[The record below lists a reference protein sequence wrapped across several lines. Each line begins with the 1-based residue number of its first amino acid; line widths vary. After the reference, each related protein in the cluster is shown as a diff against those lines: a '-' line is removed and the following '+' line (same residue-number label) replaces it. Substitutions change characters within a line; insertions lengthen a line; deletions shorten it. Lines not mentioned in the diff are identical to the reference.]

1 MVDTQNSITQGPI
14 WRPLLALFFPL
25 WFGTFFQQLYNAVD
39 ALVVGRL
46 VGTDAL
52 AAVGCTGPVANLTV
66 GLFTGLASGAVVAI
80 AQRFGA
86 GRRQEVHQAVHTAM
100 LLSLIM
106 GAVLT
111 VAGVLCAGPALRAM
125 NTTAE
130 AIDDATLYL
139 RVFFLGMIPNVVYN
153 MGTGVLRAIGD
164 SRRPLYFLIAASVC
178 NIVLDVLLVAVFHM
192 GVAGAAIATVVSQL
206 LSAVLVVR
214 SLMRSEGEAYQFFP
228 RQMRID
234 IPALRAVLLIGVPSA
249 LQSLMY
255 STSNIMIQA
264 AINSFGTDTMAAWTA
279 YGKVD
284 VVFWMSLNSMGLA
297 LTTFA
302 GQNFGAGKYQRLRRG
317 VAVALGMTAGF
328 TVALSALL
336 VIFARP
342 ILQVFITKD
351 TVLEIGVDML
361 RFLAPCYI
369 TYILIELLAGAL
381 RSAGKSFGP
390 TLITVF
396 GVCGLR
402 LIWLFTAVPARH
414 TVETVILSYPIT
426 WTIASAAMVLYYFK
440 AKWLPENNVLRTP
453 PSEAS

>member
-1 MVDTQNSITQGPI
+1 MTQAQNCITDGPI
-14 WRPLLALFFPL
+14 WRPLLGLFFPL
-25 WFGTFFQQLYNAVD
+25 WLGTFFQQLYNAVD

-46 VGTDAL
+46 VGTAAL

-66 GLFTGLASGAVVAI
+66 GLFTGLSSGAVVAI
-80 AQRFGA
+80 AQRYGA
-86 GRRQEVHQAVHTAM
+86 GQREEVRRAVHTAM
-100 LLSLIM
+100 LLSLVM

-111 VAGVLCAGPALRAM
+111 AAGVLAAGPALAAM
-125 NTTAE
+125 DTTPE
-130 AIDDATLYL
+130 SIGGATLYL
-139 RVFFLGMIPNVVYN
+139 RIYFLGMISNVVYN

-164 SRRPLYFLIAASVC
+164 SRRPLYFLIAASAC
-178 NIVLDVLLVAVFHM
+178 NIVLDVLLVAVFRL
-192 GVAGAAIATVVSQL
+192 GVAGAAIATVISQL

-214 SLMRSEGEAYQFFP
+214 SLMKSQGEAYQFSP
-228 RQMRID
+228 GEMHLYP
-234 IPALRAVLLIGVPSA
+234 PALRAILVIGVPSA

-264 AINSFGTDTMAAWTA
+264 AINSFGTGTVAAWTA

-302 GQNFGAGKYQRLRRG
+302 GQNFGAGKYRRLRRG
-317 VAVALGMTAGF
+317 VAVSLAMTAGF
-328 TVALSALL
+328 TAVLSALL

-342 ILQVFITKD
+342 ILRIFITEAP
-351 TVLEIGVDML
+351 VLEIGVEML

-381 RSAGKSFGP
+381 RSAGKSLGP

-402 LIWLFTAVPARH
+402 LVWLFTVVPAHH
-414 TVETVILSYPIT
+414 TVKAVILSYPIT
-426 WTIASAAMVLYYFK
+426 WIIASAAMTVYYFK
-440 AKWLPENNVLRTP
+440 AQWLPGKE
-453 PSEAS
+453 E